1 MTRLRSATLCLTV
14 LVMLI
19 GTPVI
24 SQPRDDSEKNVETTD
39 TQTIPFVSRGEV
51 DFKGPYGEVRV
62 EGWDRPE
69 VLITITKSLE
79 TNGTPADRAKKQERL
94 NQVKVVATR
103 KSPGILIISST
114 APLPLHS
121 RIQLT
126 YDIKVPR
133 ESDLRINFHAGKVS
147 SKNVLGDIS
156 ITERFG
162 EISVVLP
169 EGEYA
174 IDAKSRVGDV
184 SSEFPVNGRRP
195 HLVGATARSTGI
207 VETPSVFLRV
217 VFGHIMITKVASKI

>member
-1 MTRLRSATLCLTV
+1 MTRPRSTTLCLTV

-24 SQPRDDSEKNVETTD
+24 SQPRDDPKNVETTD

-51 DFKGPYGEVRV
+51 DFKGPYGELRV

-69 VLITITKSLE
+69 VLITITKTLE

-94 NQVKVVATR
+94 NQVKVVAAR

-114 APLPLHS
+114 APSPLHS

-133 ESDLRINFHAGKVS
+133 ESDLRINFHAGKIS

-156 ITERFG
+156 ITARFG

-174 IDAKSRVGDV
+174 IDAKARIGDV
-184 SSEFPVNGRRP
+184 SSEFPVNARRP
-195 HLVGATARSTGI
+195 HLVDATARSTGI

-217 VFGHIMITKVASKI
+217 VFGHIMITKVPSKT